1 MLNTQDQIITEFLV
15 EMNQSTTVGFY
26 TDTIL
31 NNWSNKAYTWATSAY
46 KWPMTQGRQTTLWTG
61 SEENVY
67 PENWKPDSIRLLQLG
82 GKRLQELNFEDYQ
95 IFREENASS
104 TDRVFANFG
113 GLYFINPNV
122 DSSGT
127 TTAWGQFFPAVMDW
141 TVGIGTQTTIFSGT
155 AEEANEAILEKMLSY
170 AAMREKGAVTYARGH
185 LIGPAALHEQ
195 NAEQI
200 LAGVWK
206 RVTDEQFKAQ
216 GKNRGMWKRIDV
228 LAGATRDELI
238 KRDQFYV
245 LLPFLFPIVHII
257 KQLHG

>member
-1 MLNTQDQIITEFLV
+1 MLNTQSDIINDFLV
-15 EMNQSTTVGFY
+15 ELNQSTTLGYY
-26 TDTIL
+26 TDTML
-31 NNWSNKAYTWATSAY
+31 GTWSAKAHTWASGLY
-46 KWPMTQGRQTTLWTG
+46 KWPMTQGRNTTTWTG

-104 TDRVFANFG
+104 TDRVFTNYG

-127 TTAWGQFFPAVMDW
+127 TTCWGQFLPAQLDW
-141 TVGIGTQTTIFSGT
+141 TVGNQTTVFSGI
-155 AEEANEAILEKMLSY
+155 AEEGNEAIVQIMLSY
-170 AAMREKGAVTYARGH
+170 AAMREKGGTSFFRGK
-185 LIGPAALHEQ
+185 LVGPAALHKS
-195 NAEQI
+195 NAEELLKGI
-200 LAGVWK
+200 WDRITA
-206 RVTDEQFKAQ
+206 EQFKAQ

-238 KRDQFYV
+238 RRDQFY
-245 LLPFLFPIVHII
+245 
-257 KQLHG
+257 